1 MKEILRKIIREN
13 MISVRNRAR
22 SLMTLDGKHGTH
34 WAKNPQKNLLKKKN
48 LADNTIQNP
57 RFLWHVI
64 GLF

>member
-34 WAKNPQKNLLKKKN
+34 SQKNLLKKKN